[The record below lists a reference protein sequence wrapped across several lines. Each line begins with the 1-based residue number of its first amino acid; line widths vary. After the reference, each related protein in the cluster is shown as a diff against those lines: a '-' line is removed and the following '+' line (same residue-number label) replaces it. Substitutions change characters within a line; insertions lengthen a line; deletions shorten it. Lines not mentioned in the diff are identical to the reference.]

1 MPLLH
6 RLLLTVLTIPGT
18 YWMNN
23 VLEISHFNIWKYTVV
38 ELIPLSHLQKKL
50 IKENIV
56 TEVFG
61 QWMGSDGNRV
71 ERRGGWYK
79 RNGGDEME
87 EERVERR

>member
-6 RLLLTVLTIPGT
+6 RLLVRVLAIPGT

-23 VLEISHFNIWKYTVV
+23 VLESSHFNIWKYTVV
-38 ELIPLSHLQKKL
+38 DLISLSPLQNNKL

-71 ERRGGWYK
+71 EGRGGNT
-79 RNGGDEME
+79 REME
-87 EERVERR
+87 EMEWKKKE